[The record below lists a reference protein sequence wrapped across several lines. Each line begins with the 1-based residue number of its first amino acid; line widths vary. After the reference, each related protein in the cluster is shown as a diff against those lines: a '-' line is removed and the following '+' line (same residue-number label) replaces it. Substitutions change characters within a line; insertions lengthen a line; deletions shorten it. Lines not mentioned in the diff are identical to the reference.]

1 MADFRLVLTPDLLNM
16 GTEGGLDT
24 SVSGGV
30 SYQRTGYLDVYNSTN
45 RKVVEV
51 VDGET
56 FSDTIETW
64 SSLSHIEAISED

>member
-1 MADFRLVLTPDLLNM
+1 MANYSLKLTPNIVNL
-16 GTEGGLDT
+16 GSEGSLDT

-30 SYQRTGYLDVYNSTN
+30 SYQRTGYIDVYNSTN

-64 SSLSHIEAISED
+64 SSLSHIEAIS